1 MKTSMVQLIKFVGRY
16 AVELF
21 IFLGK
26 MFIFLVESI
35 YHIFIPPF
43 KFRNFLRQ
51 LRFFGNKS
59 MIVVI
64 FTGAFSGMVLA
75 LQGYY
80 ALNKFGAEALLGPV
94 VALSLIRELGPVLCA
109 LMVTG
114 RAGSAVTAEI
124 GIMRITEQIDA
135 LTVMAVNPI
144 KYVVVPNILAGV
156 VAFPLLTAVFNLVG
170 IYGGYLVSVHALGLS
185 EGTYFSQMELY
196 VDMEDIEIGL
206 YKSLSFGLLVTWI
219 CTFMGYNSGY
229 GARGVSR
236 ATTNAVVLSSVVILV
251 WDYMLG
257 AFLL

>member
-1 MKTSMVQLIKFVGRY
+1 MLGIIRFLGRY
-16 AVELF
+16 FLNLLS
-21 IFLGK
+21 FLGK
-26 MFIFLVESI
+26 MFVFLIESLYQI
-35 YHIFIPPF
+35 ISPPF
-43 KFRNFLRQ
+43 KLRNFLRQ
-51 LRFFGNKS
+51 VRFFGNKS
-59 MIVVI
+59 LIVVI

-75 LQGYY
+75 LQGFY

-144 KYVVVPNILAGV
+144 KYVVVPNILAGIIT
-156 VAFPLLTAVFNLVG
+156 FPLLTAIFDIVG
-170 IYGGYLVSVHALGLS
+170 IYGGYVVSVHALGLS
-185 EGTYFSQMELY
+185 EGTYFAQMELY
-196 VDMEDIEIGL
+196 VDMEDIRIGL

-219 CTFMGYNSGY
+219 CTFMGYNAGY

-236 ATTNAVVLSSVVILV
+236 ATTNAVVLSSVVILI

>member
-1 MKTSMVQLIKFVGRY
+1 MQLIQIIGKFFLELLSFLGRI
-16 AVELF
+16 F
-21 IFLGK
+21 IFLLQ
-26 MFIFLVESI
+26 IF
-35 YHIFIPPF
+35 YHTFTPPF

-51 LRFFGNKS
+51 IRFFGNKS
-59 MIVVI
+59 LIVVI

-75 LQGYY
+75 LQGFY

-114 RAGSAVTAEI
+114 RAGSAITAEI

-144 KYVVVPNILAGV
+144 KYIVVPNILAGI
-156 VAFPLLTAVFNLVG
+156 VAFPLLTAVFDLIG
-170 IYGGYLVSVHALGLS
+170 IYGGYLISVHVLGLS

-196 VDMEDIEIGL
+196 VDMEDIRVGF

-219 CTFMGYNSGY
+219 CTFMGYNASY

-236 ATTNAVVLSSVVILV
+236 ATTNAVVMSSVVILV

>member
-1 MKTSMVQLIKFVGRY
+1 MKQFLKVIGRG
-16 AVELF
+16 VLSLF
-21 IFLGK
+21 LFLGRIFL
-26 MFIFLVESI
+26 FLLEII
-35 YHIFIPPF
+35 YITFTTPL
-43 KFRNFLRQ
+43 KVRNFLRQ
-51 LRFFGNKS
+51 IRFFGNKS
-59 MIVVI
+59 LVVVV

-114 RAGSAVTAEI
+114 RAGSAITAEI

-144 KYVVVPNILAGV
+144 RYIVVPNILAGFV
-156 VAFPLLTAVFNLVG
+156 TFPLLTAIFDLVG
-170 IYGGYLVSVHALGLS
+170 IYGGYFVSVYALGLS

-196 VDMEDIEIGL
+196 VDMEDIKVGL
-206 YKSLSFGLLVTWI
+206 YKSLSFGVIVTWI
-219 CTFMGYNSGY
+219 CTFMGYNAKY
-229 GARGVSR
+229 GARGVSK
-236 ATTNAVVLSSVVILV
+236 ATTEAVVLSSVVILI

-257 AFLL
+257 ALLL

>member
-1 MKTSMVQLIKFVGRY
+1 MILFIKFVGKHSIDFF
-16 AVELF
+16 V
-21 IFLGK
+21 FLGR
-26 MFIFLVESI
+26 MFIFLIDSI
-35 YHIFIPPF
+35 YYAFTPPF
-43 KFRNFLRQ
+43 KFLNFLRQ

-80 ALNKFGAEALLGPV
+80 ALSKFGAEALLGPV

-135 LTVMAVNPI
+135 LTVMAVNPM

-170 IYGGYLVSVHALGLS
+170 IYSGYLVSVHTLGIS

-196 VDMEDIEIGL
+196 VDMEDIKIGF

-219 CTFMGYNSGY
+219 CTFMGYNAGY

-236 ATTNAVVLSSVVILV
+236 ATTNAVVLSSVVILL

>member
-1 MKTSMVQLIKFVGRY
+1 MRGIIRYIGRKTIDLW
-16 AVELF
+16 L
-21 IFLGK
+21 FLGK
-26 MFIFLVESI
+26 MFIFLIESL
-35 YHIFIPPF
+35 YHIFTPPF

-51 LRFFGNKS
+51 VRFFGNKS
-59 MIVVI
+59 IIVVI
-64 FTGAFSGMVLA
+64 FTGGFSGMVLA

-80 ALNKFGAEALLGPV
+80 ALNKFGSEALLGPV

-114 RAGSAVTAEI
+114 RAGSALTAEI

-135 LTVMAVNPI
+135 LTVMAVNPM
-144 KYVVVPNILAGV
+144 KYVVVPNILAGLLT
-156 VAFPLLTAVFNLVG
+156 FPLLTAIFDVVG

-196 VDMEDIEIGL
+196 VDMEDIRIGF

-236 ATTNAVVLSSVVILV
+236 ATTNAVVLSSVVILI

>member
-1 MKTSMVQLIKFVGRY
+1 MRFIFRY
-16 AVELF
+16 IGDRVINLW
-21 IFLGK
+21 IFLGR
-26 MFIFLVESI
+26 MFIFLTEI
-35 YHIFIPPF
+35 FFYIFIPPF
-43 KFRNFLRQ
+43 RFKNLLRQ
-51 LRFFGNKS
+51 IRFFGNKS

-75 LQGYY
+75 LQGFY

-114 RAGSAVTAEI
+114 RAGSAITAEI
-124 GIMRITEQIDA
+124 GIMKITEQIDA
-135 LTVMAVNPI
+135 LTVMAVNPM
-144 KYVVVPNILAGV
+144 KYVVVPNILAGIIT
-156 VAFPLLTAVFNLVG
+156 FPLLTAIFNVVG

-185 EGTYFSQMELY
+185 EGTYFAQMELY
-196 VDMEDIEIGL
+196 VDMEDIRIGL

-236 ATTNAVVLSSVVILV
+236 ATTNAVVLSSVVILL

>member
-1 MKTSMVQLIKFVGRY
+1 MKTLLAFFGRKI
-16 AVELF
+16 LNLLS
-21 IFLGK
+21 FLGH
-26 MFIFLVESI
+26 FFLFLVEALA
-35 YHIFIPPF
+35 YIFVPPF
-43 KFRNFLRQ
+43 RLRNLLRQ
-51 LRFFGNKS
+51 IRFFGNKS

-75 LQGYY
+75 LQGFY

-114 RAGSAVTAEI
+114 RAGSALTAEI

-135 LTVMAVNPI
+135 LTVMALNPF
-144 KYVVVPNILAGV
+144 KYVIVPNILAGII
-156 VAFPLLTAVFNLVG
+156 AFPLLTAIFDVVG

-196 VDMEDIEIGL
+196 VDMEDIKIGL

-219 CTFMGYNSGY
+219 CTFMGYNAGF

-236 ATTNAVVLSSVVILV
+236 ATTNAVVLSSVVILL

>member
-1 MKTSMVQLIKFVGRY
+1 MINIVC
-16 AVELF
+16 F
-21 IFLGK
+21 IGGFSLNFLSFLGK
-26 MFIFLVESI
+26 MFVFLFEFI
-35 YHIFIPPF
+35 YYIFIPPF
-43 KFRNFLRQ
+43 KFKNFLRQ
-51 LRFFGNKS
+51 VRFFGNKS

-75 LQGYY
+75 LQGFY

-135 LTVMAVNPI
+135 LTVMAVNPM
-144 KYVVVPNILAGV
+144 KYVVVPNILAGLLT
-156 VAFPLLTAVFNLVG
+156 FPLLTAIFDVVG
-170 IYGGYLVSVHALGLS
+170 IYGGYMVSVHALGLS

-196 VDMEDIEIGL
+196 VDMEDIRIGL

-236 ATTNAVVLSSVVILV
+236 ATTNAVVLSSVVILI

>member
-1 MKTSMVQLIKFVGRY
+1 MINIVC
-16 AVELF
+16 F
-21 IFLGK
+21 IGGFSLNFLSFLGK
-26 MFIFLVESI
+26 MFVFLFEFI
-35 YHIFIPPF
+35 YYIFIPPF
-43 KFRNFLRQ
+43 KFKNFLRQ
-51 LRFFGNKS
+51 VRFFGNKS

-75 LQGYY
+75 LQGFY

-135 LTVMAVNPI
+135 LTVMAVNPM
-144 KYVVVPNILAGV
+144 KYVVVPNILAGLLT
-156 VAFPLLTAVFNLVG
+156 FPLLTAIFDIVG
-170 IYGGYLVSVHALGLS
+170 IYGGYMVSVHALGLS

-196 VDMEDIEIGL
+196 VDMEDIRIGL
-206 YKSLSFGLLVTWI
+206 YKSLSFGILVTWI

-236 ATTNAVVLSSVVILV
+236 ATTNAVVLSSVVILI

>member
-1 MKTSMVQLIKFVGRY
+1 MTKFIKFLGKY
-16 AVELF
+16 AIELF
-21 IFLGK
+21 IFLGR
-26 MFIFLVESI
+26 MFIFLVDSI
-35 YHIFIPPF
+35 YYIFTPPF
-43 KFRNFLRQ
+43 KFKNFLRQ
-51 LRFFGNKS
+51 VRFFGNKS

-75 LQGYY
+75 LQGFY
-80 ALNKFGAEALLGPV
+80 ALNKFGADALLGPV

-135 LTVMAVNPI
+135 LTVMAVNPM
-144 KYVVVPNILAGV
+144 KYVVVPNILAGIV
-156 VAFPLLTAVFNLVG
+156 TFPLLTAIFDVVG
-170 IYGGYLVSVHALGLS
+170 IYGGYVVSVHALGLS

-196 VDMEDIEIGL
+196 VDMEDIRIGL

-219 CTFMGYNSGY
+219 CTFMGYYAGY

-236 ATTNAVVLSSVVILV
+236 ATTNAVVLSSVVILI

>member
-1 MKTSMVQLIKFVGRY
+1 MKPLLILLGKKI
-16 AVELF
+16 LNLWT
-21 IFLGK
+21 FLGQ
-26 MFIFLVESI
+26 MFLFLTEVI
-35 YHIFIPPF
+35 VHIFIPPF
-43 KFRNFLRQ
+43 KFRNLLRQ
-51 LRFFGNKS
+51 VRFFGNKS

-75 LQGYY
+75 LQGFY

-114 RAGSAVTAEI
+114 RAGSALTAEI

-135 LTVMAVNPI
+135 LTVMALNPF
-144 KYVVVPNILAGV
+144 KYVIVPNILAGV
-156 VAFPLLTAVFNLVG
+156 ITFPLLTAIFDVVG

-196 VDMEDIEIGL
+196 VDMEDIKIGL

-219 CTFMGYNSGY
+219 CTYMGYYAGF

-236 ATTNAVVLSSVVILV
+236 ATTNAVVLSSVVILL

>member
-1 MKTSMVQLIKFVGRY
+1 MFAFLKLIGRYSLDLLKFVG
-16 AVELF
+16 E
-21 IFLGK
+21 
-26 MFIFLVESI
+26 MFIFLLNSI
-35 YHIFIPPF
+35 YHIFSPPL
-43 KFRNFLRQ
+43 KVRNFLRQ
-51 LRFFGNKS
+51 VRFFGNKS
-59 MIVVI
+59 LIVVI

-75 LQGYY
+75 LQGFY

-124 GIMRITEQIDA
+124 GIMKITEQIDA

-144 KYVVVPNILAGV
+144 KYVVVPNILAGIV
-156 VAFPLLTAVFNLVG
+156 TFPLLTAIFDVVG
-170 IYGGYLVSVHALGLS
+170 IYGGYIVSVHALGLS

-196 VDMEDIEIGL
+196 VDMQDIRIGL

-219 CTFMGYNSGY
+219 CTYMGYTAGY

-236 ATTNAVVLSSVVILV
+236 ATTNAVVLSSVVILI